1 LEPGLAAFLA
11 TASGVLKAAAEA
23 KRRVR
28 GATNFMVAEFDV
40 TSIYLRE

>member
-1 LEPGLAAFLA
+1 MEPGLAAFLA
-11 TASGVLKAAAEA
+11 TSGVLKAAAEA